1 MLAAASNTFPLAE
14 MEGIIPR
21 AENVFRGLCYLCLEG
36 KQSLMISFIPTKIS
50 GGANT
55 DTKNSKSF
63 YMQYYNQQ
71 EKDGLELNWAQ

>member
-1 MLAAASNTFPLAE
+1 M
-14 MEGIIPR
+14 
-21 AENVFRGLCYLCLEG
+21 CYLCLEG
-36 KQSLMISFIPTKIS
+36 QQSLMISLIPTKIS

-55 DTKNSKSF
+55 NTKNSKSF

>member
-1 MLAAASNTFPLAE
+1 
-14 MEGIIPR
+14 
-21 AENVFRGLCYLCLEG
+21 
-36 KQSLMISFIPTKIS
+36 MISLIPTKIS

-55 DTKNSKSF
+55 NTKNNKSF